1 MGRRP
6 TGLYWGRRP
15 TPRNLF
21 PRTAVGGRS
30 MADSGIEVVLADG
43 SHRHVPRGVRAR
55 ELLGEA
61 GGGGS
66 ALAARWNGEPIDLD
80 RPLEADGRL
89 EPITFPDREGRDILQ
104 HSSAHVIAKAVT
116 EVIPGALPTHGPPTE
131 EGFFYDFD
139 TRPITEADRAA
150 IEEAIRASV
159 KGRER
164 FVRSEISRDEAER
177 LFAGNPHKLA
187 YLRQTPPGDVI
198 SIYRTGGFVDL
209 CRGPHVP
216 DTHWLRGIHL
226 LGISAVTADGTA
238 TGAPRQ
244 RVRGVGF
251 PTREALD
258 AYLALRKEAEARDHR
273 AAGTRLELF
282 HFVDEAPGFPF
293 WLPRGMI
300 VVRELEKFVREHLDA
315 DGYSEIRTPLLFAQ
329 SVYETS
335 GHWDHYRANMFQTE
349 IDGRIFGW
357 KPMNCPGAMMV
368 FRYRARSYRE
378 LPLRLAEFAPLHRY
392 EASGT
397 LHGLTR
403 VREFVQD
410 DAHIF
415 VTEEQ
420 IEEEI
425 RRLLAWVKKA
435 YSTFRLNWTY
445 ELSTRPTG
453 GFLGD
458 PAQWDRA
465 EATLERVLKA
475 SGVDYKVSPGEG
487 AFYGPKIDIHI
498 RDSLGRPW
506 QGPTIQLDYQQPLRF
521 QLAYQGPDGAL
532 HTPVVIHR
540 TILGS
545 WERFFGVFLEHCGG
559 RLPPWLCPVQ
569 VRVLPLTD
577 AHQAS
582 ATALVERLRLA
593 GLRAESA
600 GSQETLGKRIRE
612 GEVDRIPY
620 VIVLGDAEQA
630 NGTVAVRI
638 RGTKGQSSVP
648 EAEFLQ
654 RALDRVRERSFD
666 P

>member
-1 MGRRP
+1 MG
-6 TGLYWGRRP
+6 
-15 TPRNLF
+15 
-21 PRTAVGGRS
+21 A
-30 MADSGIEVVLADG
+30 AEIEVTFSDG
-43 SHRHVPRGVRAR
+43 QRQRVPRGSRPR
-55 ELLGEA
+55 ELLPHGEGVPA
-61 GGGGS
+61 P
-66 ALAARWNGEPIDLD
+66 LAARWNGEPIDLD
-80 RPLEADGRL
+80 RPLESDGKL
-89 EPITFPDREGRDILQ
+89 EPITFTDRDGRDILQ
-104 HSSAHVIAKAVT
+104 HSSAHLVAKAVT

-139 TRPITEADRAA
+139 TRPITDADRAA
-150 IEEAIRASV
+150 IEEAMRTSIKA
-159 KGRER
+159 RER
-164 FVRSEISRDEAER
+164 FVRSEVSREEAER
-177 LFAGNPHKLA
+177 IFAGNPHKLA
-187 YLRQTPPGDVI
+187 YIRQTPPGEPI
-198 SIYRTGGFVDL
+198 SLYRTGAFVDL

-300 VVRELEKFVREHLDA
+300 VVRELEKFVREHLDSA
-315 DGYSEIRTPLLFAQ
+315 GYSEIRTPLLFAQ

-335 GHWDHYRANMFQTE
+335 GHWDHYRENMFQTE

-368 FRYRARSYRE
+368 FRSRARSYRE

-415 VTEEQ
+415 VTEDQ
-420 IEEEI
+420 IEAEI
-425 RRLLAWVKKA
+425 RMLLAWVQKA
-435 YSTFRLNWTY
+435 YSTFRLSWTY
-445 ELSTRPTG
+445 ELSTRPAT
-453 GFLGD
+453 FLGD

-465 EATLERVLKA
+465 EATLERVLK
-475 SGVDYKVSPGEG
+475 STGIEYRVSPGEG

-506 QGPTIQLDYQQPLRF
+506 QGPTIQLDYQMPLRF
-521 QLAYQGPDGAL
+521 QLQYQGPDGAL
-532 HTPVVIHR
+532 HSPVVVHR

-545 WERFFGVFLEHCGG
+545 WERFFGVLLEHCAG
-559 RLPPWLCPVQ
+559 RLPPWLAPVQ

-577 AHQAS
+577 AHQPAAAS
-582 ATALVERLRLA
+582 LVERLRLA
-593 GLRAESA
+593 GLRAEAA

-612 GEVDRIPY
+612 AELERIPY
-620 VIVLGDAEQA
+620 VLVLGDAELS

-638 RGTKGQSSVP
+638 RGTKGQSVVP

-654 RALDRVRERSFD
+654 RALDKVHERAFE